1 MQENIYEDS
10 DSEEEILVARWHMR
24 QAELT
29 GLLEASGAMSGERRM
44 DWTNGHIEWVDQKG
58 QRLAFAKMKALC
70 SYSFAEQS
78 LMMAWANVE
87 FSHQAV
93 IDALPDLPSYIES
106 CEEEDAWLWAMYLA
120 EESKAKYLYRLLSPN
135 YLVFLGLWNFRTF
148 RSQKSRKEEEIEIGS
163 PHAFVLELIDDL
175 QAALHERA
183 NDSAYLRQYF
193 MNQGQSLIQNAIY
206 LESDG
211 ANIELLRHTSEVLIE
226 LGQSFG
232 QRRFG
237 FLPAP
242 PLSQETLDQISSEVA
257 QLRLSW
263 VQSARAYKPPDII

>member
-1 MQENIYEDS
+1 MQENMYEDS

-29 GLLEASGAMSGERRM
+29 GLLEASGALSGERRM

-58 QRLAFAKMKALC
+58 ERLAFAKMKALC
-70 SYSFAEQS
+70 SYSFAEES

-87 FSHQAV
+87 FGHQAV
-93 IDALPDLPSYIES
+93 IDALPDLPSYIDA
-106 CEEEDAWLWAMYLA
+106 CDEENAWLWAMYLA
-120 EESKAKYLYRLLSPN
+120 EESQAKYLYRLLSPN

-148 RSQKSRKEEEIEIGS
+148 KSQKSGKDEEVEIGS

-175 QAALHERA
+175 QAALHEKA
-183 NDSAYLRQYF
+183 DDSGYLRQYF
-193 MNQGQSLIQNAIY
+193 INQGQSLLQNAIY

-211 ANIELLRHTSEVLIE
+211 ANMELLRRTSKVLRDM
-226 LGQSFG
+226 GQSFG

-237 FLPAP
+237 FLPPA
-242 PLSQETLDQISSEVA
+242 PLSKVDRTHISSEVA

-263 VQSARAYKPPDII
+263 VQSARAYKPPDLI